1 MKKVK
6 PAVITCIVLIAVF
19 ILLTGCSEATD
30 PLIPSSTDAAKTLPP
45 VDMPDGGHLSST
57 TREDM
62 GRYKGE
68 KYQACRIAVAKGD
81 KAKIAEVI
89 DYCDKLLTKAPD
101 NGELYYI
108 KAMAYSQL
116 GDIDNAMAAVI
127 EAVDNGAAFERF
139 LAGPRNMFAPL
150 TGSKKFRDYAASYN
164 IELIHGPMLGD
175 VTASS
180 VKIWV
185 RTAHQTPVAVRYSQS
200 DDMTGGALSKAIKT
214 DTDADFTAVVNL
226 AGLESNTVYY
236 YQMVIDG
243 KAVSLDRKLSFTT
256 APARAGPARFQVAF
270 GGGSNIKPQY
280 EYMWDTILSYH
291 PVAMLQLGDN
301 TYFNI
306 PDVTEHQQYFFYRR
320 HCRPEYKRMIASVPI
335 YAIWDDHDFG
345 GNDSIGTG
353 DKLSP
358 YWKHEI
364 VLPQFRYNFN
374 NPYYGGE
381 NKNPGCWF
389 DFSIGDVDFF
399 MLDGRYY
406 RTDPQKPDPSM
417 LGAAQLDW
425 LLDKL
430 KVSKATFKIIASP
443 VPWAFGAKA
452 GKQRSATFGSVPG
465 AQDTWEGFP
474 AEREKIFAF
483 LEDNR
488 IEGVYLISADRHRSD
503 AWLIERPN
511 GYDLYEANT
520 SHLTKK
526 STHRKMPNAI
536 FSILGKPA
544 FGLLTIDT
552 TLADPQIT
560 YDVMK
565 IDGAK
570 SATLMVK
577 LSQLKYADQS
587 QAPTGKAHR

>member
-1 MKKVK
+1 MKKAK
-6 PAVITCIVLIAVF
+6 PAVVTCIVLIAVF
-19 ILLTGCSEATD
+19 ILLTGCSEASS
-30 PLIPSSTDAAKTLPP
+30 PLKVPSADDAKTLSP
-45 VDMPDGGHLSST
+45 VDMPDGGNLSST
-57 TREDM
+57 TRKDM
-62 GRYKGE
+62 GSSKGE

-89 DYCDKLLTKAPD
+89 DYCDKQLAKAPD
-101 NGELYYI
+101 NGEFYYI

-127 EAVDNGAAFERF
+127 KAVDNGVAFERF

-150 TGSKKFRDYAASYN
+150 TDSKEFRDYAAGYD

-180 VKIWV
+180 VKVWV
-185 RTAHQTPVAVRYSQS
+185 RTAHEAPVAVKYSQS
-200 DDMTGGALSKAIKT
+200 ENMTGAVLSKAVKT
-214 DTDADFTAVVNL
+214 DADADFTAAVNL
-226 AGLESNTVYY
+226 TGLESNTIYY

-243 KAVSLDRKLSFTT
+243 KPVSLERKLSFTT
-256 APARAGPARFQVAF
+256 VAEKGSPARFQVAF

-291 PVAMLQLGDN
+291 PAAMLQLGDN

-306 PDVTEHQQYFFYRR
+306 PDVTEHQQYYFYRR
-320 HCRPEYKRMIASVPI
+320 HCRPEYKRMVASVPV

-353 DKLSP
+353 DKFKP

-364 VLPQFRYNFN
+364 VLPQFMYNFN
-374 NPYYGGE
+374 NPYYGGSDDD
-381 NKNPGCWF
+381 PGCWF

-417 LGAAQLDW
+417 LGAAQVDW

-430 KVSKATFKIIASP
+430 KASTATFKIIASP
-443 VPWAFGAKA
+443 VPWTFGAKA

-474 AEREKIFAF
+474 AEREKIFAL
-483 LEDNR
+483 LEDNK

-526 STHRKMPNAI
+526 STHPKMPNAI

-552 TLADPQIT
+552 TLSDPQIT
-560 YDVMK
+560 YDVIK

-570 SATLMVK
+570 SATLTVK
-577 LSQLKYADQS
+577 LSQLKYAGQS
-587 QAPTGKAHR
+587 QPDK

>member
-1 MKKVK
+1 M
-6 PAVITCIVLIAVF
+6 TCSVMLSVF
-19 ILLTGCSEATD
+19 ILLAGYSEAVG
-30 PLIPSSTDAAKTLPP
+30 PLKAPSKDATESLSP
-45 VDMPDGGHLSST
+45 VDMPDGGRLSTT
-57 TREDM
+57 TRETM
-62 GRYKGE
+62 GSYKGE
-68 KYQACRIAVAKGD
+68 KYQACRIAIAKGD

-89 DYCDKLLTKAPD
+89 DYCDKQLTKEPD
-101 NGELYYI
+101 NGEFYYI
-108 KAMAYSQL
+108 KSMAYSQL
-116 GDIDNAMAAVI
+116 GDIDSAMSAVLK
-127 EAVDNGAAFERF
+127 AVDNGAAFERF
-139 LAGPRNMFAPL
+139 LAGPRNLFAPL
-150 TGSKKFRDYAASYN
+150 TASKEFRDYAAGFD

-185 RTAHQTPVAVRYSQS
+185 RTAHESSVAVRYSQS
-200 DDMTGGALSKAIKT
+200 DDMTGATMSKLFKS
-214 DTDADFTAVVNL
+214 DRDADFTAVVNL
-226 AGLESNTVYY
+226 TGLKSNRTYY

-243 KAVSLDRKLSFTT
+243 KSVHLDRKLSFTT
-256 APARAGPARFQVAF
+256 APEKGAPAKFQVAF

-280 EYMWDTILSYH
+280 ESMWDTILSHH
-291 PVAMLQLGDN
+291 PAAILQLGDN

-306 PDVTEHQQYFFYRR
+306 PDVPEHQQYFFYRR
-320 HCRPEYKRMIASVPI
+320 HSRPEYKRMIASVPV
-335 YAIWDDHDFG
+335 YAILDDHDFG
-345 GNDSIGTG
+345 GNDSIGG
-353 DKLSP
+353 AEKLLPS
-358 YWKHEI
+358 WKREI
-364 VLPQFRYNFN
+364 VLPQFMYNFN
-374 NPYYGGE
+374 NPYYGGADDD
-381 NKNPGCWF
+381 PGCWF

-417 LGAAQLDW
+417 LGAAQVDW
-425 LLDKL
+425 LLAKL
-430 KVSKATFKIIASP
+430 KASKATFKIIASP
-443 VPWAFGAKA
+443 VPWAFGTKP
-452 GKQRSATFGSVPG
+452 GSQKSATFGRVPG

-474 AEREKIFAF
+474 DEREKIFGF
-483 LEDNR
+483 LEDNK

-503 AWLIERPN
+503 AWRIKRPN

-552 TLADPQIT
+552 TLDDPQIT

-570 SATLMVK
+570 SATLTVK
-577 LSQLKYADQS
+577 LSQLKYAD
-587 QAPTGKAHR
+587 